1 VAAQRRKSRGDGASR
16 SALAAF
22 GRRLARAAA
31 PIIGVPIQLPP
42 ELAACYPELR
52 EARYRRGGL
61 PPRVGGWG
69 LGQRS
74 VAAITLWRTVF
85 LAPRVPLDPALLL
98 HELRHVHQFRASAA
112 FPFLYL
118 WESVRRGYYRNRFEA
133 DAQQF
138 AARRL
143 RATLPSPPSEDV

>member
-1 VAAQRRKSRGDGASR
+1 MVTATHGFLRAASR
-16 SALAAF
+16 AF
-22 GRRLARAAA
+22 TRAAA
-31 PIIGVPIQLPP
+31 PLIGTPLELPDWLS
-42 ELAACYPELR
+42 ERYPELR

-69 LGQRS
+69 LGQRTA
-74 VAAITLWRTVF
+74 AAITLWRTVF
-85 LAPRVPLDPALLL
+85 LAPRTPLDAELLL

-118 WESVRRGYYRNRFEA
+118 WESVRRGYHRNRFEA

-138 AARRL
+138 AAYRV
-143 RATLPSPPSEDV
+143 RAAPSSPPTQDV

>member
-1 VAAQRRKSRGDGASR
+1 M
-16 SALAAF
+16 
-22 GRRLARAAA
+22 
-31 PIIGVPIQLPP
+31 IGVPVELPAR
-42 ELAACYPELR
+42 LAERYPELR

-69 LGQRS
+69 LRQRT

-85 LAPRVPLDPALLL
+85 LAPRTQFDPELLL

-118 WESVRRGYYRNRFEA
+118 WESARRGYHRNRFEA

-138 AARRL
+138 AAGRV
-143 RATLPSPPSEDV
+143 RADPFSPPAEDV